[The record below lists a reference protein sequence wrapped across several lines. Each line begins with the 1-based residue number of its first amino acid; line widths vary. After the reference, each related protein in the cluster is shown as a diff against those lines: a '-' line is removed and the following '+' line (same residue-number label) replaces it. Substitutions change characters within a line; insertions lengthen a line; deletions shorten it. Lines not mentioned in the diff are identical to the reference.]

1 MDLLLRIIWILVP
14 LLLGTYLST
23 RSIRKR
29 IKIVTWIICL
39 IVSVAGVLTLVQ
51 GAAEKKKK
59 DDATKYYQQLSE
71 RHELHDRGL
80 PTAYIDGLGENPL
93 LKHFFN
99 EGQKYENEYK
109 FKEAIE
115 EYSKCLSH
123 PEATEENRVAANI
136 LIGNCY
142 YAQSRFTEAEKHYRE
157 ALDISKGV
165 KNEKEKLE
173 GKAAALGNLGI
184 VLQKRGELD
193 GALENYEK
201 ALEAHKRTGRC
212 EGMAANYG
220 NMGILLRQKG
230 DPDGALEHHKKALD
244 INQRIGRAEGM
255 ADNYCNIGIVL
266 ADQGDLE
273 GALQNYKKALK
284 IDQEIGDLSRM
295 ADDYSG
301 IGVVLSAGADL
312 NGALLYHKKDLEI
325 NQRIGQSEG
334 VARGHCNIGIVL
346 AQKGDLGGALEE
358 YERALKIFEE
368 LGQPAGEAHTYINIA
383 NIHLQRKDCKS
394 AALLQLQALRIYSR
408 LSMKPD
414 VERARRNLAVSI
426 RKLKEQA
433 KYEEFLE
440 KEWESNPPRSPN
452 GKPPTV
458 LKTARATRPYPLPS
472 KLNLSKFAGVRNRIL
487 NF

>member
-1 MDLLLRIIWILVP
+1 MHWLLILNIFVGAATLAGTIILPISLWIKIGAWFIFAVLCV
-14 LLLGTYLST
+14 LTVHEV
-23 RSIRKR
+23 RKR
-29 IKIVTWIICL
+29 ETGDRKL
-39 IVSVAGVLTLVQ
+39 IEG
-51 GAAEKKKK
+51 KK
-59 DDATKYYQQLSE
+59 Y
-71 RHELHDRGL
+71 DRGL
-80 PTAYIDGLGENPL
+80 RERTVLLLEGKPATYIDGLGESPL

-99 EGQKYENEYK
+99 EGQRYQKEYK

-142 YAQSRFTEAEKHYRE
+142 YGQSKFKEAEKHYRE

-220 NMGILLRQKG
+220 NIGILLRQKG
-230 DPDGALEHHKKALD
+230 DLEGALEHHKKALEMH
-244 INQRIGRAEGM
+244 QRIGRAEGI

-266 ADQGDLE
+266 ADQGDLG
-273 GALQNYKKALK
+273 GALENYKKALK

-295 ADDYSG
+295 GEDYSG
-301 IGVVLSAGADL
+301 IGVVLSKEGDL

-334 VARGHCNIGIVL
+334 VARAHCNIGIVL
-346 AQKGDLGGALEE
+346 AQKGDLGGALDG

-368 LGQPAGEAHTYINIA
+368 LAQPGGEAHTYINIA
-383 NIHLQRKDCKS
+383 NIHYQRNDYKS
-394 AALLQLQALRIYSR
+394 AALLQLQALRIYSQIG
-408 LSMKPD
+408 MKPD
-414 VERARRNLAVSI
+414 VQKAQHHLAISI
-426 RKLKEQA
+426 GKLKEQG
-433 KYEEFLE
+433 KFEEFLQE
-440 KEWESNPPRSPN
+440 AKEEFGEEVEELLR
-452 GKPPTV
+452 G
-458 LKTARATRPYPLPS
+458 L
-472 KLNLSKFAGVRNRIL
+472 
-487 NF
+487 